1 MKQRNICCLNDLL
14 DILNECEVTDIQ
26 TEDSFM
32 NEFGRKLPFRQLYE
46 LIKSNK
52 QYIYNENIAHAT
64 CLCKICEN
72 AVFFMQGLNKSLRKE
87 LNLPLNPHDIVE

>member
-52 QYIYNENIAHAT
+52 
-64 CLCKICEN
+64 
-72 AVFFMQGLNKSLRKE
+72 
-87 LNLPLNPHDIVE
+87 